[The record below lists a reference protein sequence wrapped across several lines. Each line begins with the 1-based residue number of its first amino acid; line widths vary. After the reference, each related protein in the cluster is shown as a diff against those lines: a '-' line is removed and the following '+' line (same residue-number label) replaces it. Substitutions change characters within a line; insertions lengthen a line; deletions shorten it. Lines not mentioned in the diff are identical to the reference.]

1 MAELPL
7 TPAEETLSPSLPE
20 TGALSS
26 AELAPGVNQASYR
39 VIHETEY
46 HYGHPVALSQQL
58 LHLAPR
64 DLPWQHIASQSL
76 RLSPEPAL
84 RLTRQDAFGNPV
96 TLLAF
101 ETPHDCLVVRAE
113 TRVTVYAHQPDP
125 GAGQGPDWETAVAQF
140 RYSGASHP
148 PAPQVLDASQ
158 FLFAS
163 PFVPLGA
170 AFAAFAADC
179 FPPGRS
185 VLAGAR
191 ALMGKIYRE
200 FQFDEEATSVAT
212 PVAEVLEK
220 RRGVCQDFAHLMLAC
235 LRSLGLPARYVS
247 GYILTLPPPGQP
259 RLVGADAS
267 HAWVSLFCP
276 EVGWVDLDPTNNL
289 LPDLQHITLA
299 WGRDF
304 SDVSPMRGVILGGGA
319 HDLEVRVTVQPEGET
334 DGVSPGAEAAWG
346 EGDLPRA
353 GEAPGAA

>member
-7 TPAEETLSPSLPE
+7 TPAEENPSPWLPE
-20 TGALSS
+20 TGASSS
-26 AELAPGVNQASYR
+26 AELAPGADQASYR

-46 HYGHPVALSQQL
+46 RYGHPVALSQQL

-125 GAGQGPDWETAVAQF
+125 GAGQGPDWETAATLF
-140 RYSGASHP
+140 RYTGASHP
-148 PAPQVLDASQ
+148 PAPQALAASQ

-163 PFVPLGA
+163 PFVPLGP

-179 FPPGRS
+179 FPPGRA

-191 ALMGKIYRE
+191 ALMGKIHRE

-319 HDLEVRVTVQPEGET
+319 HDLEVRVTVQPEGEG
-334 DGVSPGAEAAWG
+334 DGGLPGAEAISE
-346 EGDLPRA
+346 EGAVPRA

>member
-7 TPAEETLSPSLPE
+7 TPAEETPSPLLPE
-20 TGALSS
+20 TGASSS
-26 AELAPGVNQASYR
+26 AEPTSGADQASYR

-125 GAGQGPDWETAVAQF
+125 GAGQGPDWETAAALF

-148 PAPQVLDASQ
+148 PAPQVLAASQ

-191 ALMGKIYRE
+191 ALMGKIHRE
-200 FQFDEEATSVAT
+200 FQFDDEATSVAT

-319 HDLEVRVTVQPEGET
+319 HDLEVRVTVQPEGE
-334 DGVSPGAEAAWG
+334 GGG
-346 EGDLPRA
+346 RG
-353 GEAPGAA
+353 